1 MRIQWVRIFS
11 AMRKPHLTKFVTAG
25 FLQFFTEHA
34 IIAIVKKTY
43 S

>member
-11 AMRKPHLTKFVTAG
+11 AMRKPQLTKFVTAG
-25 FLQFFTEHA
+25 LLQIFTAHA
-34 IIAIVKKTY
+34 IISTVKKTF